1 MIVGIGID
9 VAEVK
14 RVEQAILRR
23 GQRLLERVFTPAEI
37 AYCERRKNKFERYAA
52 RFAAK
57 EAAQK
62 ALGTGWSGG
71 VGWHNFEVTNLS
83 NGKPTLK
90 LTGAAARL
98 ARRLKVKSI
107 TLSLSHT
114 RDLAIAQV
122 ILEGSGTPK

>member
-1 MIVGIGID
+1 VIAGIGVD
-9 VAEVK
+9 VVEVK

-23 GQRLLERVFTPAEI
+23 GRRLLERVFTPAEI
-37 AYCERRKNKFERYAA
+37 AYCERRRNRFERYAA

-71 VGWHNFEVTNLS
+71 IGWRDFEITNLAS
-83 NGKPTLK
+83 GKPALK
-90 LTGAAARL
+90 LSGAAARL
-98 ARRLKVKSI
+98 ARRMKVKRI
-107 TLSLSHT
+107 ALSLSHT

-122 ILEGSGTPK
+122 ILESSGTVK

>member
-1 MIVGIGID
+1 MIVGSGID

-14 RVEQAILRR
+14 RIEQAIQRHGRR
-23 GQRLLERVFTPAEI
+23 FLERVFTPAEI
-37 AYCERRKNKFERYAA
+37 AYCERHKNKGERYAA

-62 ALGTGWSGG
+62 ALGTGWRGG
-71 VGWHNFEVTNLS
+71 IAWHDFEITNLTS
-83 NGKPTLK
+83 GKPTLK
-90 LTGAAARL
+90 LSGTAARL
-98 ARRLKVKSI
+98 ARRMKVKRI

-122 ILEGSGTPK
+122 ILESNRTVK